1 VIRKS
6 SSKPKDIRTRN
17 WISKVAN
24 IGIIETF
31 SEYPFF
37 RKSYLKRLDFSPPSL
52 KALDELIETMLGA
65 ASLSNAKVNILVW
78 GFGGYVA
85 EVLQRNN
92 EGVWKK
98 SKNHYTF
105 EFTRDEKMT
114 GFGVNPWAW
123 TYKRFDEGDLLAPKY
138 KALLKIAKQFY
149 KASATR

>member
-1 VIRKS
+1 VKRKS

-24 IGIIETF
+24 SAIIETF

-37 RKSYLKRLDFSPPSL
+37 RKRYLKRLDFSPSSL
-52 KALDELIETMLGA
+52 KALDDLIETMLGG
-65 ASLSNAKVNILVW
+65 ASLSNTKVNILVW

-85 EVLQRNN
+85 EVIQRNH
-92 EGVWKK
+92 EGFWKK
-98 SKNHYTF
+98 AKNRYTF

>member
-1 VIRKS
+1 MVARTAEETRETAAAPITGCQNHVIRKS

-24 IGIIETF
+24 SGIIETF

-37 RKSYLKRLDFSPPSL
+37 RKSYLKRLDFSPSSL

-85 EVLQRNN
+85 EVIQRNH
-92 EGVWKK
+92 EGFWKK
-98 SKNHYTF
+98 AKNRYTF
-105 EFTRDEKMT
+105 EFARDGKVT
-114 GFGVNPWAW
+114 GFGVNPW
-123 TYKRFDEGDLLAPKY
+123 RPS
-138 KALLKIAKQFY
+138 I
-149 KASATR
+149 